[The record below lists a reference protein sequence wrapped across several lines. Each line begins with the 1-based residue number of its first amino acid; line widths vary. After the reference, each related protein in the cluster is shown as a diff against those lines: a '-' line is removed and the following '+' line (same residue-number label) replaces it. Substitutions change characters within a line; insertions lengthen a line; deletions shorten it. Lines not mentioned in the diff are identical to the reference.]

1 MDNKEIVYDYLLNE
15 LQVKEQLAD
24 ILYAKITT
32 FQTCSKK
39 MTCIECSFFII
50 YIIIF

>member
-24 ILYAKITT
+24 ILYAKIT
-32 FQTCSKK
+32 KY
-39 MTCIECSFFII
+39 EDI
-50 YIIIF
+50 YNNFL